1 MTDDAAER
9 GVDPGNIPL
18 AIERYRDLAKYLVG
32 IFATIGDSRRRH
44 AALVARPAELGRR
57 PGAGRRAAVIAL
69 ALALV
74 AVILVLGRA
83 VSILRPLELALA
95 DVADESGP
103 RTAIEARP
111 TLLGGARDVKTVA
124 ALVDPNNEAVDA
136 AARARWSAVAAGIVE
151 YAAYRE
157 MQRRFDVARM
167 AMLAYAVLAA
177 AAIALFAWAA
187 NPPDDPADAVVAPAA
202 AQVQVALTDAGRE
215 AFAGALGAR
224 CVKRPLAALVV
235 GGTRREPLLVALP
248 RAGCAP
254 AQFTL
259 PPVLGALLGR
269 SPAG

>member
-32 IFATIGDSRRRH
+32 IFAAVGGL
-44 AALVARPAELGRR
+44 LVAGTQLSSLGQLSWDDD
-57 PGAGRRAAVIAL
+57 RARLMTAVIAL